1 MKNVMLGNKTIDEW
15 NNQTIRPSCS
25 KTIASLF
32 SKYIMFL
39 NFLPIINLPT
49 VKNMIQ
55 IIDNTERNR

>member
-15 NNQTIRPSCS
+15 NKQTISPSRS
-25 KTIASLF
+25 KTKASLF

-39 NFLPIINLPT
+39 NFLPIINLPN

-55 IIDNTERNR
+55 IIDKTERNR